1 MPYLYAIRG
10 KGKTH
15 SASFPSNPVRGNQR
29 ERTKGQSRVKI
40 FQHHNQFIQIS
51 ARAAQRPVSPQQ
63 INRRVIIAAAIRSRI
78 AARLFN
84 VKLGAGRDYLQAMT
98 RP

>member
-1 MPYLYAIRG
+1 MPKAVRFFWDASVMPYLYAIRG

-51 ARAAQRPVSPQQ
+51 ARAA
-63 INRRVIIAAAIRSRI
+63 
-78 AARLFN
+78 LE
-84 VKLGAGRDYLQAMT
+84 
-98 RP
+98 

>member
-51 ARAAQRPVSPQQ
+51 ARAAYSAALECRLT
-63 INRRVIIAAAIRSRI
+63 VID

-84 VKLGAGRDYLQAMT
+84 VRLGAGRDYLQAMT

>member
-51 ARAAQRPVSPQQ
+51 ARAA
-63 INRRVIIAAAIRSRI
+63 
-78 AARLFN
+78 
-84 VKLGAGRDYLQAMT
+84 
-98 RP
+98 